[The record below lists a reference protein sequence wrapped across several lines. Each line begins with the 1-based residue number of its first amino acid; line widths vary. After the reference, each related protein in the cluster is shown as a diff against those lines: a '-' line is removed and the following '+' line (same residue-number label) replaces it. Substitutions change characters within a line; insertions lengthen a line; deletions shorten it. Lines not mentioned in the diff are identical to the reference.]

1 MSYDVGMLPRG
12 ALKMFNGRQKWR
24 EKTGND
30 AGNGIL
36 IIKARFSSY
45 IWASCYYERRW
56 DVAWLCFKNAEW
68 APEMA

>member
-30 AGNGIL
+30 AGNGIFM
-36 IIKARFSSY
+36 IKARFLAHVC
-45 IWASCYYERRW
+45 ASCYYL
-56 DVAWLCFKNAEW
+56 DQ
-68 APEMA
+68 

>member
-30 AGNGIL
+30 AGNGIFM
-36 IIKARFSSY
+36 IKARFLAHVC
-45 IWASCYYERRW
+45 ASCY
-56 DVAWLCFKNAEW
+56 L
-68 APEMA
+68 